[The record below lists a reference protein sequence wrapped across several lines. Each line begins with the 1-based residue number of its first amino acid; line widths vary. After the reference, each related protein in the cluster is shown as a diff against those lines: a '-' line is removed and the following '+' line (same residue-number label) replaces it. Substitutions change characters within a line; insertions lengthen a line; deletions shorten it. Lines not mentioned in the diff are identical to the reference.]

1 MKKGFLWG
9 ASTSAFQ
16 IEGAYLE
23 NGKGLSTVDTRSV
36 PEGITDTKIAS
47 DHYHNYKEDIK
58 LMKELGL
65 STYRFSI
72 SWPRIF
78 PDLTGK
84 ANEKGIKFYND
95 LINELIKNEIEPL
108 VTIYHFDLPQV
119 LVDEFGGWLSRKA
132 IDYYE
137 KYATTLFENFGD
149 RVKKW
154 ISINE
159 QLMVMYSKDFNGI
172 RNLGGNDYLKATYQ
186 MSYHMTLAE
195 KKVMKVCKDI
205 IPDAIIGPSYPFQ
218 VIHPHTVS
226 PEDINAAF
234 DAEEILN
241 FYLLDLCVRGS
252 ISNLNLNYLKEMD
265 VFPSMEDSDNEIL
278 NLSKPDFIGV
288 NYYFPLSAEILKGEI
303 DKTLPPF
310 WQSPRFN
317 IKNSQVLPTSE
328 WMPHGVDPVSLRL
341 ALKKIESRYGLPTMI
356 TENGMAYSDILDE
369 ENKINDDYRID
380 YIRTH
385 LKECQKAIEEG
396 VNLMGY
402 SPWSFLDSLSGR
414 QGFSKRYG
422 LVYVNRTENDLKDL
436 KRVPKKSFYWYKDV
450 IKTNGNRL

>member
-1 MKKGFLWG
+1 MREGFLWS

-23 NGKGLSTVDTRSV
+23 NGKGLSTVDTRNV

-65 STYRFSI
+65 NTYRFSI

-78 PDLTGK
+78 PDLTGE

-95 LINELIKNEIEPL
+95 LINELIKNGIEPL

-119 LVDEFGGWLSRKA
+119 LVDEFDGWLNRET
-132 IDYYE
+132 INYYE
-137 KYATTLFENFGD
+137 KYAITLFESFGD

-172 RNLGGNDYLKATYQ
+172 RNVDGDEYLKAAYQ

-195 KKVMKVCKDI
+195 KKVMKACKKI

-218 VIHPHTVS
+218 VIHPYSVNT
-226 PEDINAAF
+226 EDIIAAF
-234 DAEEILN
+234 DTEEILN
-241 FYLLDLCVRGS
+241 YYLLDLCVNGK
-252 ISNLNLNYLKEMD
+252 ISKLNDKYLKEKGIY
-265 VFPSMEDSDNEIL
+265 PKTEEGDNEIL
-278 NLSKPDFIGV
+278 HSSKPDFIGV
-288 NYYFPLSAEILKGEI
+288 NYYFPLAAEYPKEEAN
-303 DKTLPPF
+303 KNLPLF
-310 WQSPRFN
+310 WQSTKFN
-317 IKNSQVLPTSE
+317 IKNSSVLPTFE
-328 WMPHGVDPVSLRL
+328 WMPHGVDPASLRL
-341 ALKKIESRYGLPTMI
+341 ALKKLQSRYGLPTII
-356 TENGMAYSDILDE
+356 TENGLAYSDVLDE
-369 ENKINDDYRID
+369 KNEVNDDYRID
-380 YIRTH
+380 YIKTH
-385 LKECQKAIEEG
+385 LQECKKAIEEG
-396 VNLMGY
+396 VDLMGY

-422 LVYVNRTENDLKDL
+422 LVYVNRTEDNLKDL
-436 KRVPKKSFYWYKDV
+436 GRIPKKSFYWYKDV
-450 IKTNGNRL
+450 IKTNGNSL